1 MPDEAG
7 MRVRFGYREFVL
19 GIEEVH
25 LAWGVGTMIPME
37 GIAGADDKL
46 FCATNEGIWDVTA
59 YNTAPTKKVAFT
71 AEQYRS

>member
-7 MRVRFGYREFVL
+7 MRVRFGYREYVL
-19 GIEEVH
+19 DIESSISH
-25 LAWGVGTMIPME
+25 GVGTMIPME

-59 YNTAPTKKVAFT
+59 YNTAPTLKK
-71 AEQYRS
+71 